1 MPSAGREVFM
11 KRLTKASKIGLAAL
25 LIAITFFALTI
36 FFALYQPEV
45 DSAVNTLENAIL
57 KEDSPV
63 ENELVA
69 EAAGTASGTLK
80 KQILQPG
87 SSSYTIS
94 LNASYNGQAYGYLA
108 RIWETDTDHTTY
120 DCIYNDTTWD
130 FGNSDRHQ
138 YDDCASVALHIDL
151 GPYAAYLASKKL
163 ATLTFSGYGTKGG
176 SLDNFAFSI
185 QSSSSSFN
193 LSPTGRTLH
202 EAARDGGSGFIVSGE
217 KTSATNYNANG
228 KLTGRYLRIIFSAY
242 DDDGF
247 WGGPFDWINISNMS
261 LKLTVSDSTAPTLGS
276 LTQSSGTIGV
286 SDSGTGVWKY
296 TISGTRLDGT
306 SKSGTFYFVNS
317 GQTAASGTIKDR
329 KSVV

>member
-1 MPSAGREVFM
+1 M
-11 KRLTKASKIGLAAL
+11 KRLTKVSKIGLAAL

-36 FFALYQPEV
+36 FFTVYQPEV

-57 KEDSPV
+57 KDDSPV

-276 LTQSSGTIGV
+276 FRQSSARIPV
-286 SDSGTGVWKY
+286 SHSRTGV
-296 TISGTRLDGT
+296 
-306 SKSGTFYFVNS
+306 
-317 GQTAASGTIKDR
+317 
-329 KSVV
+329 